1 MLIINYQK
9 KWLLK
14 KNVSEEKNK
23 KNKDIN
29 YIDPLIQIKLLK
41 RIFQKFL
48 KEIIQN
54 QNHIINLQLKN
65 LLIEKEFN

>member
-14 KNVSEEKNK
+14 KNIFEEKNK

-48 KEIIQN
+48 KKYSESKSHN
-54 QNHIINLQLKN
+54 QFT
-65 LLIEKEFN
+65 IEKFADRKRI